1 MKGEKTREGGRGEG
15 ARERGKNQGMR
26 RFSTHS
32 RICSMSSRKVLGVK
46 YFTADKCVCA
56 RTGSGG
62 AGGGTWMREL
72 MKCSRSVCQC
82 GSAGNMLCNLLS
94 GGGKRDQG
102 QNKEREEEERK
113 NVTSEGKKGESLLL
127 VSFCLSEVCLS
138 MCNFQKPSFYNLP
151 YSHINLISFSLCFLY
166 KQPKVYY
173 FHTSINPCPS
183 PLLSVCHINKLLSFL
198 LLNFSSGLGCGS
210 FLPKVTSL

>member
-62 AGGGTWMREL
+62 AGGGMWMREL

-94 GGGKRDQG
+94 GG
-102 QNKEREEEERK
+102 ERETRVRTRK
-113 NVTSEGKKGESLLL
+113 EKKKRGR
-127 VSFCLSEVCLS
+127 
-138 MCNFQKPSFYNLP
+138 M
-151 YSHINLISFSLCFLY
+151 
-166 KQPKVYY
+166 
-173 FHTSINPCPS
+173 
-183 PLLSVCHINKLLSFL
+183 
-198 LLNFSSGLGCGS
+198 
-210 FLPKVTSL
+210 

>member
-1 MKGEKTREGGRGEG
+1 MKGEKTREGGRGE
-15 ARERGKNQGMR
+15 RERGKNQGMR
-26 RFSTHS
+26 RFSAHS

-94 GGGKRDQG
+94 GG
-102 QNKEREEEERK
+102 ERETRVRTRK
-113 NVTSEGKKGESLLL
+113 EKKKRGR
-127 VSFCLSEVCLS
+127 
-138 MCNFQKPSFYNLP
+138 M
-151 YSHINLISFSLCFLY
+151 
-166 KQPKVYY
+166 
-173 FHTSINPCPS
+173 
-183 PLLSVCHINKLLSFL
+183 
-198 LLNFSSGLGCGS
+198 
-210 FLPKVTSL
+210 

>member
-94 GGGKRDQG
+94 GGKERPGSEQGKRRR
-102 QNKEREEEERK
+102 REEE
-113 NVTSEGKKGESLLL
+113 
-127 VSFCLSEVCLS
+127 
-138 MCNFQKPSFYNLP
+138 CNE
-151 YSHINLISFSLCFLY
+151 
-166 KQPKVYY
+166 
-173 FHTSINPCPS
+173 
-183 PLLSVCHINKLLSFL
+183 
-198 LLNFSSGLGCGS
+198 
-210 FLPKVTSL
+210 